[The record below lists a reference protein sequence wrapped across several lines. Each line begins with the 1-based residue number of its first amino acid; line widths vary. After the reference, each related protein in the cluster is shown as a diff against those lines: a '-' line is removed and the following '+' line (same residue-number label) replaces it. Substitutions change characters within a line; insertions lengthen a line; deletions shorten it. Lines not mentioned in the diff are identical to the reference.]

1 MFFFLKKAST
11 EAIIRLRYL
20 KTAVIK
26 MLRAEVNNGNS
37 SADTY
42 YNLELEAPRCKS
54 KLNAKV

>member
-1 MFFFLKKAST
+1 MVFKNKAST

-20 KTAVIK
+20 KAAVIK

-54 KLNAKV
+54 KLDAKI